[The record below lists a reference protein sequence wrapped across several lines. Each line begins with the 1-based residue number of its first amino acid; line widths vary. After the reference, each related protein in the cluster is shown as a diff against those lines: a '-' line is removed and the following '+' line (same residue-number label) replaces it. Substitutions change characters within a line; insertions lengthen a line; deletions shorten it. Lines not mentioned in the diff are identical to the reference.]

1 MKAFPGLLLLLAAP
15 AFANPP
21 VVIVTQPAPPTTV
34 VSPLAT
40 STAQSGQL
48 LLNQISGTLQQ
59 RATTHQLLILQTR
72 PVTQTPAFHTSP
84 RSVRVK

>member
-1 MKAFPGLLLLLAAP
+1 VKAFPGLLALLAAP

-21 VVIVTQPAPPTTV
+21 VVVYQPAPATTV
-34 VSPLAT
+34 VSPLTT

-59 RATTHQLLILQTR
+59 RAITHQQLILQTQ
-72 PVTQTPAFHTSP
+72 PVTQAPVFLPGP
-84 RSVRVK
+84 RAVRVK

>member
-1 MKAFPGLLLLLAAP
+1 VKAFSGLLALLAAP

-21 VVIVTQPAPPTTV
+21 VVIYQPAPTATV
-34 VSPLAT
+34 VSPLTT

-59 RATTHQLLILQTR
+59 RAITHQQLILQTQ
-72 PVTQTPAFHTSP
+72 PVTQTPVFLPGP
-84 RSVRVK
+84 RAVRVK

>member
-1 MKAFPGLLLLLAAP
+1 MKALPGLLLLLTAP

-21 VVIVTQPAPPTTV
+21 IVVVTQPAPATTV
-34 VSPLAT
+34 VSPLTT

-59 RATTHQLLILQTR
+59 RATTHQLLILQT
-72 PVTQTPAFHTSP
+72 QPAPQPTVVLPGP
-84 RSVRVK
+84 RAVRVR

>member
-1 MKAFPGLLLLLAAP
+1 VKAAHALLALPLAAS

-21 VVIVTQPAPPTTV
+21 VVIYQPAPATTV

-48 LLNQISGTLQQ
+48 LLNQITNTLQQ
-59 RATTHQLLILQTR
+59 RATTHQLLILQTQ
-72 PVTQTPAFHTSP
+72 PVAQPSVFLPGP
-84 RSVRVK
+84 RAVRVK